1 MSAGLE
7 EPCLP
12 LPDRKAKEGQ
22 VGRNKPISINLGDRG
37 KGWSLRLRRRRT
49 AQRHRAI
56 LWTQDEHL
64 EDLPGVKFFPKR

>member
-22 VGRNKPISINLGDRG
+22 VGRNKPISINLG
-37 KGWSLRLRRRRT
+37 
-49 AQRHRAI
+49 AQRQR
-56 LWTQDEHL
+56 L
-64 EDLPGVKFFPKR
+64 EPSLTSPSNSPTP